1 MRLID
6 HRYAR
11 EREYYE
17 LGLRLLRHEARTW
30 LIRTCTGL
38 TEDRIRKL
46 HKTYLEGSSTLPA
59 RRKRGKAP
67 HEPTIFTRNARA
79 HSEASL
85 LAGIL
90 HSLSLAEPGNAQP
103 QWQPSIPY
111 VQRFCDAYE
120 YFCDC
125 AAGTQFSFEH
135 AWFLMQTLAGNT
147 LSLTECGGCG
157 APSLRDALASGP
169 RACPF
174 CGHKPALEPT
184 RNVRG
189 KFIGRAAKK

>member
-1 MRLID
+1 MRLTD

-17 LGLRLLRHEARTW
+17 LGLRLLRHEARTC
-30 LIRTCTGL
+30 LIRVCTGL

-46 HKTYLEGSSTLPA
+46 HKTYARDRSSAPL
-59 RRKRGKAP
+59 RRKRGQAP

-79 HSEASL
+79 HCEASL

-90 HSLSLAEPGNAQP
+90 HSLTLAEMGNGQP
-103 QWQPSIPY
+103 HWQPSIVY

-125 AAGTQFSFEH
+125 VDDTLFSFEH
-135 AWFLMQTLAGNT
+135 AWFLMRTLAANT
-147 LSLTECGGCG
+147 LRLTECRHCG
-157 APSLRDALASGP
+157 APHLTDDLATTA

-174 CGHKPALEPT
+174 CGQKPGHNA
-184 RNVRG
+184 G
-189 KFIGRAAKK
+189 KQGKPRRRR